1 MKKLVLYLHGKGG
14 SAEESGHYKPL
25 FPGCEVLGL
34 DYRGTLPWEA
44 GPEILAAVERHKK
57 EYDSITLVAN
67 SIGAWFAMAAGIGE
81 LIERAYFISPIVDM
95 ERLIR
100 DMLGW
105 AGATEEELRAKG
117 EIPTAFGET
126 LSWDYLRYVRE
137 HPIRWTVPTHILYG
151 AKDHL
156 CSLETVSRFVG
167 QTHASL
173 TVMAEGEH
181 WFHTAEQMRF
191 LDAWIRD
198 HSQRENI

>member
-1 MKKLVLYLHGKGG
+1 MV
-14 SAEESGHYKPL
+14 
-25 FPGCEVLGL
+25 
-34 DYRGTLPWEA
+34 
-44 GPEILAAVERHKK
+44 I
-57 EYDSITLVAN
+57 
-67 SIGAWFAMAAGIGE
+67 
-81 LIERAYFISPIVDM
+81 IVDM
-95 ERLIR
+95 EKLIR
-100 DMLGW
+100 DMMTL
-105 AGATEEELRAKG
+105 ANVTVEELHARG
-117 EIPTAFGET
+117 EIETAFGET
-126 LSWDYLRYVRE
+126 LSWSYLRYVRE

>member
-1 MKKLVLYLHGKGG
+1 MILYIHGKGG
-14 SAEESGHYKPL
+14 SACEAEHYRTL
-25 FPGCEVLGL
+25 FPGENVLGL
-34 DYRGTLPWEA
+34 DYSAQTPWEA
-44 GPEILAAVERHKK
+44 KAEFPALF
-57 EYDSITLVAN
+57 DSVCGENADVTLIAN
-67 SIGAWFAMAAGIGE
+67 SIGAYYAMCSLPEKQIA
-81 LIERAYFISPIVDM
+81 RAFFISPIVDM
-95 ERLIR
+95 EKLIR
-100 DMLGW
+100 DMMTL
-105 AGATEEELRAKG
+105 ANVTVEELHARG
-117 EIPTAFGET
+117 EIETAFGET
-126 LSWDYLRYVRE
+126 LSWSYLRYVRE

>member
-1 MKKLVLYLHGKGG
+1 MILYIHGKGG
-14 SAEESGHYKPL
+14 SAGEAEHYRTL
-25 FPGCEVLGL
+25 FPGENVLGL
-34 DYRGTLPWEA
+34 DYSAQTPWEA
-44 GPEILAAVERHKK
+44 KAEFPALF
-57 EYDSITLVAN
+57 DSVCGENADVTLIAN
-67 SIGAWFAMAAGIGE
+67 SIGAYYAMCSLPEKQIA
-81 LIERAYFISPIVDM
+81 RAFFISPIVDM
-95 ERLIR
+95 EKLIR
-100 DMLGW
+100 DMMTL
-105 AGATEEELRAKG
+105 ANVTVEELHARG
-117 EIPTAFGET
+117 EIETAFGET
-126 LSWDYLRYVRE
+126 LSWSYLRYVRE

-156 CSLETVSRFVG
+156 CSLETVSRFAG